1 MRWVLLLVLLFGC
14 DTNEKQQSISLD
26 YSHPTRYS
34 SREVAVRHNIKV
46 EPNIADTDLDS
57 NMTARITVPIDVQMT
72 VDYKNYT
79 TTYPNIYYEY
89 GSSDPFTVT
98 AHSPNSITISI
109 STAINSNYPI
119 EETETIDNETT
130 ECTENCT
137 VDNETIT
144 YTDNTTWSDNF
155 TQGVVTTQT
164 QRANWRDFWDN
175 LSVSDNW
182 SYISVGHI
190 DNVTWSDNFTRGV
203 TTTQTQRVNWRDF
216 WDNLSVSD
224 NWSYISVGH
233 IDNVTHFCDNSSVVS
248 RIITQIQTDNITNW
262 NTSCNEQN
270 WITGGCGAG
279 LSIELSVK
287 QSGTGDCAC
296 NRTND
301 NTTTIRPAITNRNWG
316 GVGVTCGASSQS
328 LEVILKR

>member
-137 VDNETIT
+137 VDNETIV
-144 YTDNTTWSDNF
+144 YSDNATWNDNF
-155 TQGVVTTQT
+155 TRGAVTTQT
-164 QRANWRDFWDN
+164 QKA
-175 LSVSDNW
+175 
-182 SYISVGHI
+182 
-190 DNVTWSDNFTRGV
+190 
-203 TTTQTQRVNWRDF
+203 NWRDF

-328 LEVILKR
+328 LEVILKK

>member
-98 AHSPNSITISI
+98 THSPDSITISI

-119 EETETIDNETT
+119 QETETIDNETT

-137 VDNETIT
+137 VDNETIV
-144 YTDNTTWSDNF
+144 YSDNATWNDNF
-155 TQGVVTTQT
+155 TRGIVTTQT
-164 QRANWRDFWDN
+164 QRA
-175 LSVSDNW
+175 
-182 SYISVGHI
+182 
-190 DNVTWSDNFTRGV
+190 
-203 TTTQTQRVNWRDF
+203 NWRDF

-262 NTSCNEQN
+262 NTSCNDQN

-328 LEVILKR
+328 LEVILKK

>member
-137 VDNETIT
+137 VDNETIV
-144 YTDNTTWSDNF
+144 YSDNATWNDNF
-155 TQGVVTTQT
+155 TRGIVTTQT
-164 QRANWRDFWDN
+164 QKA
-175 LSVSDNW
+175 
-182 SYISVGHI
+182 
-190 DNVTWSDNFTRGV
+190 
-203 TTTQTQRVNWRDF
+203 NWRDF

-262 NTSCNEQN
+262 NTSCNDQN

-296 NRTND
+296 NRNND

-328 LEVILKR
+328 LEVILKK

>member
-119 EETETIDNETT
+119 QETETIDNETT

-137 VDNETIT
+137 VDNETIV
-144 YTDNTTWSDNF
+144 YSDNATWNDNF
-155 TQGVVTTQT
+155 TRGVVTTQT
-164 QRANWRDFWDN
+164 QRA
-175 LSVSDNW
+175 
-182 SYISVGHI
+182 
-190 DNVTWSDNFTRGV
+190 
-203 TTTQTQRVNWRDF
+203 NWRDF

>member
-26 YSHPTRYS
+26 YSHPTRSS

-98 AHSPNSITISI
+98 AHSPDSVTISI

-137 VDNETIT
+137 VDNSTV
-144 YTDNTTWSDNF
+144 TDNVTWNDNF
-155 TQGVVTTQT
+155 TRGVVTTQT
-164 QRANWRDFWDN
+164 QKA
-175 LSVSDNW
+175 
-182 SYISVGHI
+182 
-190 DNVTWSDNFTRGV
+190 
-203 TTTQTQRVNWRDF
+203 NWRDF

-233 IDNVTHFCDNSSVVS
+233 IDNVTHFCDNGSIVS
-248 RIITQIQTDNITNW
+248 QIITQIQTDNITNW
-262 NTSCNEQN
+262 NTSCNDQN

-279 LSIELSVK
+279 LSMELSVK
-287 QSGTGDCAC
+287 QLGTGDCAC

-301 NTTTIRPAITNRNWG
+301 NTTTIRPGITNRNWG

-328 LEVILKR
+328 LEVILKK

>member
-98 AHSPNSITISI
+98 THSPDSVTISI

-119 EETETIDNETT
+119 QETETIDNETT

-137 VDNETIT
+137 VDNSTV
-144 YTDNTTWSDNF
+144 TDNVTWNDNF
-155 TQGVVTTQT
+155 TRGVVTTQT
-164 QRANWRDFWDN
+164 QKA
-175 LSVSDNW
+175 
-182 SYISVGHI
+182 
-190 DNVTWSDNFTRGV
+190 
-203 TTTQTQRVNWRDF
+203 NWRDF

-233 IDNVTHFCDNSSVVS
+233 IDNVTHFCDNGSIVS
-248 RIITQIQTDNITNW
+248 QIITQIQNDNITNW
-262 NTSCNEQN
+262 NASCNQMN
-270 WITGGCGAG
+270 WITGGCGTG

-287 QSGTGDCAC
+287 QLGTGDCAC

-316 GVGVTCGASSQS
+316 VVGVTCGASSQS
-328 LEVILKR
+328 LEVILKK

>member
-79 TTYPNIYYEY
+79 TTYPNTYYEY

-98 AHSPNSITISI
+98 AHSPDSITISI

-119 EETETIDNETT
+119 QETETIDNETT

-137 VDNETIT
+137 VDNETIV
-144 YTDNTTWSDNF
+144 YSDNATWNDNF
-155 TQGVVTTQT
+155 TRGIVTTQT
-164 QRANWRDFWDN
+164 QKA
-175 LSVSDNW
+175 
-182 SYISVGHI
+182 
-190 DNVTWSDNFTRGV
+190 
-203 TTTQTQRVNWRDF
+203 NWRDF

-287 QSGTGDCAC
+287 QLGTGDCAC

-328 LEVILKR
+328 LEVILKK

>member
-79 TTYPNIYYEY
+79 TTYPNTYYEY

-137 VDNETIT
+137 VDNSTV
-144 YTDNTTWSDNF
+144 TDNVTWNDNF
-155 TQGVVTTQT
+155 TRGVVTTQT
-164 QRANWRDFWDN
+164 QKA
-175 LSVSDNW
+175 
-182 SYISVGHI
+182 
-190 DNVTWSDNFTRGV
+190 
-203 TTTQTQRVNWRDF
+203 NWRDF

>member
-1 MRWVLLLVLLFGC
+1 
-14 DTNEKQQSISLD
+14 
-26 YSHPTRYS
+26 
-34 SREVAVRHNIKV
+34 
-46 EPNIADTDLDS
+46 
-57 NMTARITVPIDVQMT
+57 MT

-79 TTYPNIYYEY
+79 TTYPNIYYEF

-130 ECTENCT
+130 ECTQNCT

-144 YTDNTTWSDNF
+144 YTDNVTWSDNF
-155 TQGVVTTQT
+155 TQGVTSTQT
-164 QRANWRDFWDN
+164 QRA
-175 LSVSDNW
+175 
-182 SYISVGHI
+182 
-190 DNVTWSDNFTRGV
+190 
-203 TTTQTQRVNWRDF
+203 NWRDF

-270 WITGGCGAG
+270 WITGGCGSG

-287 QSGTGDCAC
+287 QSGIGDCAC
-296 NRTND
+296 IRTND

-328 LEVILKR
+328 LEVILKK

>member
-119 EETETIDNETT
+119 QETETIDNETT

-137 VDNETIT
+137 VDNSTV
-144 YTDNTTWSDNF
+144 TDNVTWNDNF
-155 TQGVVTTQT
+155 TRGVVTTQT
-164 QRANWRDFWDN
+164 QKA
-175 LSVSDNW
+175 
-182 SYISVGHI
+182 
-190 DNVTWSDNFTRGV
+190 
-203 TTTQTQRVNWRDF
+203 NWRDF

-233 IDNVTHFCDNSSVVS
+233 IDNVTHFCDNGSVVS

-287 QSGTGDCAC
+287 QLGTGDCAC

-328 LEVILKR
+328 LEVILKK

>member
-98 AHSPNSITISI
+98 AHSPDSITISI

-119 EETETIDNETT
+119 QETETIDNETT

-137 VDNETIT
+137 VDNETIV
-144 YTDNTTWSDNF
+144 YSDNATWNDNF
-155 TQGVVTTQT
+155 TRGIVTTQT
-164 QRANWRDFWDN
+164 QKA
-175 LSVSDNW
+175 
-182 SYISVGHI
+182 
-190 DNVTWSDNFTRGV
+190 
-203 TTTQTQRVNWRDF
+203 NWRDF

-328 LEVILKR
+328 LEVILKK

>member
-98 AHSPNSITISI
+98 AHSPDSVTISI

-119 EETETIDNETT
+119 QETETIDNETT

-137 VDNETIT
+137 VDNETIV
-144 YTDNTTWSDNF
+144 YSDNATWNDNF
-155 TQGVVTTQT
+155 TRGVVTTQT
-164 QRANWRDFWDN
+164 QKA
-175 LSVSDNW
+175 
-182 SYISVGHI
+182 
-190 DNVTWSDNFTRGV
+190 
-203 TTTQTQRVNWRDF
+203 NWRDF

-287 QSGTGDCAC
+287 QLGTGDCAC
-296 NRTND
+296 NRNND
-301 NTTTIRPAITNRNWG
+301 NTTTIRPAITNKNWG

-328 LEVILKR
+328 LEVILKK

>member
-79 TTYPNIYYEY
+79 TTYPNTYYEY

-137 VDNETIT
+137 VDNSTV
-144 YTDNTTWSDNF
+144 TDNVTWNDNF
-155 TQGVVTTQT
+155 TRGVVTTQT
-164 QRANWRDFWDN
+164 QKA
-175 LSVSDNW
+175 
-182 SYISVGHI
+182 
-190 DNVTWSDNFTRGV
+190 
-203 TTTQTQRVNWRDF
+203 NWRDF

-248 RIITQIQTDNITNW
+248 QIITQIQTDNITNW

>member
-26 YSHPTRYS
+26 YSHPTRSS

-46 EPNIADTDLDS
+46 EPNIAETDLDS
-57 NMTARITVPIDVQMT
+57 NMTARITVPLDVQMT

-79 TTYPNIYYEY
+79 TTYPDIYYEY
-89 GSSDPFTVT
+89 GSSDPFTIT
-98 AHSPNSITISI
+98 THSPSSVTISI
-109 STAINSNYPI
+109 STAVNVNYPI

-144 YTDNTTWSDNF
+144 YTDN
-155 TQGVVTTQT
+155 
-164 QRANWRDFWDN
+164 
-175 LSVSDNW
+175 
-182 SYISVGHI
+182 
-190 DNVTWSDNFTRGV
+190 VTWSDNFTRGV
-203 TTTQTQRVNWRDF
+203 ATTQTQKANWRDF

-301 NTTTIRPAITNRNWG
+301 NTTTIRPGITNRNWG

-328 LEVILKR
+328 LEVILKK

>member
-79 TTYPNIYYEY
+79 TTYPNTYYEY

-137 VDNETIT
+137 VDNSTV
-144 YTDNTTWSDNF
+144 TDNVTWNDNF
-155 TQGVVTTQT
+155 TRGVVTTQT
-164 QRANWRDFWDN
+164 QKA
-175 LSVSDNW
+175 
-182 SYISVGHI
+182 
-190 DNVTWSDNFTRGV
+190 
-203 TTTQTQRVNWRDF
+203 NWRDF

-328 LEVILKR
+328 LEVILKK

>member
-79 TTYPNIYYEY
+79 TTYPNTYYEY

-137 VDNETIT
+137 VDNSTV
-144 YTDNTTWSDNF
+144 TDNVTWNDNF
-155 TQGVVTTQT
+155 TRGVVTTQT
-164 QRANWRDFWDN
+164 QKA
-175 LSVSDNW
+175 
-182 SYISVGHI
+182 
-190 DNVTWSDNFTRGV
+190 
-203 TTTQTQRVNWRDF
+203 NWRDF

-316 GVGVTCGASSQS
+316 GVGITCGASSQS
-328 LEVILKR
+328 LEVILKK

>member
-26 YSHPTRYS
+26 YSHPTRSS

-137 VDNETIT
+137 VDNETIV
-144 YTDNTTWSDNF
+144 YSDNATWNDNF
-155 TQGVVTTQT
+155 TRGIVTTQT
-164 QRANWRDFWDN
+164 QKA
-175 LSVSDNW
+175 
-182 SYISVGHI
+182 
-190 DNVTWSDNFTRGV
+190 
-203 TTTQTQRVNWRDF
+203 NWRDF

-287 QSGTGDCAC
+287 QSGTGDCGC

-301 NTTTIRPAITNRNWG
+301 NTTTIRPGITNRNWG

-328 LEVILKR
+328 LEVILKK

>member
-98 AHSPNSITISI
+98 AYSPNSITISI

-119 EETETIDNETT
+119 QETETIDNETT

-137 VDNETIT
+137 VDNETIV
-144 YTDNTTWSDNF
+144 YSDNATWNDNF
-155 TQGVVTTQT
+155 TRGIVTTQT
-164 QRANWRDFWDN
+164 QKA
-175 LSVSDNW
+175 
-182 SYISVGHI
+182 
-190 DNVTWSDNFTRGV
+190 
-203 TTTQTQRVNWRDF
+203 NWRDF

-301 NTTTIRPAITNRNWG
+301 NTTTIRPAITNKNWG

-328 LEVILKR
+328 LEVILKK

>member
-26 YSHPTRYS
+26 YSHATRYS

-98 AHSPNSITISI
+98 THSPDSVTISI

-144 YTDNTTWSDNF
+144 YTDNATWSDNF
-155 TQGVVTTQT
+155 TYNTKPTQNQKT
-164 QRANWRDFWDN
+164 VWENFWDN
-175 LSVSDNW
+175 ISISDNW
-182 SYISVGHI
+182 SYVSVGHI
-190 DNVTWSDNFTRGV
+190 NDVTFS
-203 TTTQTQRVNWRDF
+203 
-216 WDNLSVSD
+216 
-224 NWSYISVGH
+224 
-233 IDNVTHFCDNSSVVS
+233 CDNNSIVTQ
-248 RIITQIQTDNITNW
+248 IITQIQNDNTTNW
-262 NTSCNEQN
+262 NTVCDNVT
-270 WITGGCGAG
+270 WVTGGCGQG
-279 LSIELSVK
+279 IELKATVEN
-287 QSGTGDCAC
+287 
-296 NRTND
+296 NRTRDCQCASISD
-301 NTTTIRPAITNRNWG
+301 NTTTIRPGINNKNWG
-316 GVGVTCGASSQS
+316 GVGKSCSASSQS
-328 LEVILKR
+328 LEVILKK

>member
-119 EETETIDNETT
+119 QETETIDNETT

-137 VDNETIT
+137 VDNETIV
-144 YTDNTTWSDNF
+144 YSDNATWNDNF
-155 TQGVVTTQT
+155 TRGIITTQT
-164 QRANWRDFWDN
+164 QRA
-175 LSVSDNW
+175 
-182 SYISVGHI
+182 
-190 DNVTWSDNFTRGV
+190 
-203 TTTQTQRVNWRDF
+203 NWRDF

-262 NTSCNEQN
+262 NTSCNDQN

-296 NRTND
+296 NRNND

>member
-26 YSHPTRYS
+26 YSHPTRSS

-144 YTDNTTWSDNF
+144 Y
-155 TQGVVTTQT
+155 
-164 QRANWRDFWDN
+164 
-175 LSVSDNW
+175 
-182 SYISVGHI
+182 I
-190 DNVTWSDNFTRGV
+190 DNVTWSDNFTQGV
-203 TTTQTQRVNWRDF
+203 TTTQIQRANWRDF

-287 QSGTGDCAC
+287 QSGTGDCGC

-301 NTTTIRPAITNRNWG
+301 NTTTIRPGITNRNWG